1 MADRRVIARLRI
13 TPCGLFEPV
22 THTIS
27 LHQIN
32 ADYRLEV
39 FERNGLT
46 RKQSRRRI
54 EFGTTEVQEQ
64 LSSLQKATVPAFPVS
79 PMVCDGEYVELM
91 VEGEFSTLTLG
102 WWTIAPQGAEKFSN
116 FADWLRETGLG
127 RDEEQ
132 DDENG

>member
-1 MADRRVIARLRI
+1 MVDRRVIARLRI

-27 LHQIN
+27 LQQLN

-39 FERNGLT
+39 VERNGLT
-46 RKQSRRRI
+46 KKQSRWLI
-54 EFGTTEVQEQ
+54 EVGTTEVQEQ
-64 LSSLQKATVPAFPVS
+64 LASLQKATVPAFPVS
-79 PMVCDGEYVELM
+79 PLVCDGEYVELM
-91 VEGEFSTLTLG
+91 VEGAFSTLTLG
-102 WWTIAPQGAEKFSN
+102 WWTIAPQGAEQFSE
-116 FADWLRETGLG
+116 FADWLREAGLG